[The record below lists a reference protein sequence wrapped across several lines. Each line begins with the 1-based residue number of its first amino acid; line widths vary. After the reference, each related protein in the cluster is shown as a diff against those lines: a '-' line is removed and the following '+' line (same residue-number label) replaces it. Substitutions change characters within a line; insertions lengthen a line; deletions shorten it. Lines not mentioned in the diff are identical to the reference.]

1 MTTCYAALRNALLVI
16 PEVDERR
23 SSADRTPSGDGA
35 SDTTTH
41 LDGHDLEAL
50 DARDG
55 TVCCGTFDDGLYR
68 SEDGGETW
76 TRASGLPDSVT
87 SVAAGGRPGEWWA
100 GTEPSAVYRSDDDG
114 RTWERRPGLTDLPSA
129 SSWSFPPR
137 PHTHHVRWIEPDPS
151 DPDYLYVSIEAG
163 ALVRTR
169 NGGETWEDRV
179 PSARRDNHSLT
190 THPDAPGRAWAA
202 AGDGYAETADRGEV
216 WDRPQEGLDHR
227 YCWSVAVDFRES
239 QSDSRAHQNSESSGD
254 AADPSLVLLSSA
266 RSARV
271 AHNTDRAE
279 SYLYRRRGDDPWER
293 LDDRGIP
300 TGEGVLRA
308 VLARGD
314 EAGTFY
320 ALHNRGLYRTT
331 DGGDSWARLD
341 VRWADAFERQTP
353 RGLVLGE

>member
-1 MTTCYAALRNALLVI
+1 MTTCYAALRNALLVVRG
-16 PEVDERR
+16 PT
-23 SSADRTPSGDGA
+23 ADPTA
-35 SDTTTH
+35 TTH

-50 DARDG
+50 DFREG
-55 TVCCGTFDDGLYR
+55 TVCCGTFDDGLHR
-68 SEDGGETW
+68 SEDDGETW

-87 SVAAGGRPGEWWA
+87 SVAAGGRPDEWWA

-114 RTWERRPGLTDLPSA
+114 RTWEERPGLTDLSSA

-137 PHTHHVRWIEPDPS
+137 PHTHHVRWIEPDPN
-151 DPDYLYVSIEAG
+151 DPDHLYVSIEAG

-169 NGGETWEDRV
+169 DGGETWEDRV

-202 AGDGYAETADRGEV
+202 AGDGYAETTDGGETWV
-216 WDRPQEGLDHR
+216 HPQDGLDHR
-227 YCWSVAVDFRES
+227 YCWSVAV
-239 QSDSRAHQNSESSGD
+239 D

-271 AHNTDRAE
+271 AHNADRAE
-279 SYLYRRRGDDPWER
+279 SYLYRRRGDDAWER
-293 LDDRGIP
+293 LDERGIP

-308 VLARGD
+308 VLARGE

-320 ALHNRGLYRTT
+320 ALHNRGLYRTA
-331 DGGDSWARLD
+331 DGGDSWTRLD
-341 VRWADAFERQTP
+341 VSWADAFERQTP
-353 RGLVLGE
+353 RGLALDES